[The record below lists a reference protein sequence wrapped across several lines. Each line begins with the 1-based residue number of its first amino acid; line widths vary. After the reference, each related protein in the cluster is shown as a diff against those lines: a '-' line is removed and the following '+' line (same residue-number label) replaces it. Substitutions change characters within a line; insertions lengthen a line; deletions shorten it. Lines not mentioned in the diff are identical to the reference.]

1 MKNKTYHNF
10 MIIYNKMLKKGYD
23 KEEAERIT
31 HRIFDEFAACPEG
44 MSIKARAE
52 QIVEAC

>member
-10 MIIYNKMLKKGYD
+10 MIIYNKMVKKGYD
-23 KEEAERIT
+23 KVEAERIT

-52 QIVEAC
+52 QIVEAR

>member
-10 MIIYNKMLKKGYD
+10 MIIYNKMLKKGYN
-23 KEEAERIT
+23 KTEAERIT

-52 QIVEAC
+52 QIVEAY